1 MTDAAFAAFTV
12 TTCGTER
19 ATLTGDYTT
28 NLSGLKCT
36 PLAPVSAETRARLVL
51 ETPTTLWE
59 AHLQGNPDIKA
70 GDRLVIAAVKYPVKV
85 KEPYTWLPTGDI
97 RMRLIV
103 EELKR

>member
-12 TTCGTER
+12 TTCSTER
-19 ATLTGDYTT
+19 AALTGNYTS
-28 NLSGLKCT
+28 NLTGLKCT

-51 ETPTTLWE
+51 DTPTALWE

-70 GDRLVIAAVKYPVKV
+70 GDRLVIGSVKYPVKYV
-85 KEPYTWLPTGDI
+85 EPYKWPPTGDTRI
-97 RMRLIV
+97 RLIV

>member
-12 TTCGTER
+12 TNCSTER
-19 ATLTGDYTT
+19 AALTGDYAS
-28 NLSGLKCT
+28 NLTGLKCT
-36 PLAPVSAETRARLVL
+36 PLAPVSAETRTRLVL
-51 ETPTTLWE
+51 DTPTALWE

-70 GDRLVIAAVKYPVKV
+70 GDRLVIGSTKYPVKV